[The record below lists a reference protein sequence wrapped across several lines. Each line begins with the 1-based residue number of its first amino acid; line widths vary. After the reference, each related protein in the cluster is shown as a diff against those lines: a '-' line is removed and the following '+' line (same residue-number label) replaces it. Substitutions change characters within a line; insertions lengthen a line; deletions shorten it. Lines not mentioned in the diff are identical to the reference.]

1 MSTPPLPAP
10 EHFATHPEL
19 PDGIEPSRWPRWPP
33 WTSLAAFLAGAAAT
47 LVGVGVIGSLAVVAF
62 GAQTGSPGVTIVG
75 SIFQDMC
82 LIGAAIVF
90 ARMADRPTPAQ
101 FGLRRTGLKRAIGL
115 MLLTWIAFFVFTGI
129 WVAVWGGISGDQPR
143 NDEALDGLGVD
154 RGTAALLGAAF
165 LVAVVAPIGEEF
177 FFRGFFYGSLRNWR
191 GPWPAAL
198 LTGLVFGI
206 VHFSS
211 SNAAFLV
218 PLAFFGFGLCVLYE
232 RTGSLYPCMALHC
245 ANNSLAFGTSMHWGW
260 QIPVMFVC
268 SLAAIALLVLG
279 AQRVWAPRRPA
290 AAPAAAT

>member
-129 WVAVWGGISGDQPR
+129 WVAVWGAISGDQPR

-165 LVAVVAPIGEEF
+165 LGEPLTPLMIAGVACVA
-177 FFRGFFYGSLRNWR
+177 
-191 GPWPAAL
+191 A
-198 LTGLVFGI
+198 GLWV
-206 VHFSS
+206 
-211 SNAAFLV
+211 
-218 PLAFFGFGLCVLYE
+218 
-232 RTGSLYPCMALHC
+232 
-245 ANNSLAFGTSMHWGW
+245 AN
-260 QIPVMFVC
+260 
-268 SLAAIALLVLG
+268 
-279 AQRVWAPRRPA
+279 RE
-290 AAPAAAT
+290 